1 MQDRLQNTWYG
12 MATLAL
18 LAAALVLGAC
28 SARSGAGETVA
39 QPTASRQPAATQP
52 ELTLP
57 TPTATPGS
65 AAEPSILLPTPTPS
79 APDDGTDNGTDD
91 GTDNGTDTAASFTLP
106 PGEPALLLDLP
117 ALVLAYDE
125 EGIPSLGGIAPLSKF
140 TDLLPATVISQ
151 LTLSAAQVEQ
161 VQAAGIQHL
170 MVSNAPSGL
179 RILVNGQPLP
189 ALVWDQQSLNNLLT
203 LLGPVEESWP
213 AALRNLLATLT
224 NLGVGLVVQFPPV
237 PGAAALPLIAEGAQS
252 NAERAQA
259 NRQAFLARTGA
270 APVLQIPVMYG
281 EDGAWTVQGLSDT
294 EWQALTGL
302 PFGYVRLNPDLV
314 RGATAAGIR
323 QVIVWTDSDGIH
335 LTVGERELPYLRWAD
350 GGFYTL
356 IDLLLDLGI
365 VQNNRG
371 NQALLDQVLDE
382 WLPALQAA
390 DVRIVVQFPQ
400 E

>member
-1 MQDRLQNTWYG
+1 MRDRLQSTFYG
-12 MATLAL
+12 MGALAL

-28 SARSGAGETVA
+28 SARSGAGETAA

-52 ELTLP
+52 ALTLP
-57 TPTATPGS
+57 TPTPTPG
-65 AAEPSILLPTPTPS
+65 AAETSILLPTPTPS
-79 APDDGTDNGTDD
+79 ETDADTDAD
-91 GTDNGTDTAASFTLP
+91 TDTRADAGADSAAFVTP
-106 PGEPALLLDLP
+106 PSGEPALLLDLP
-117 ALVLAYDE
+117 ALVIAYDE
-125 EGIPSLGGIAPLSKF
+125 DGVPSLGGVAPLSEF
-140 TDLLPATVISQ
+140 ADLLPATVISQ
-151 LTLSAAQVEQ
+151 LTLSAAQVKQ
-161 VQAAGIQHL
+161 VQAAGMQHL
-170 MVSNAPSGL
+170 MVSNTPSGL
-179 RILVNGQPLP
+179 RILVNGQLLP
-189 ALVWDQQSLNNLLT
+189 ALVWDQQSLDNLLM
-203 LLGPVEESWP
+203 LLGPVDESWP
-213 AALRNLLATLT
+213 AALRDLLATLT
-224 NLGVGLVVQFPPV
+224 NLGVGLVVQFPPA

-252 NAERAQA
+252 NADRAQA

-270 APVLQIPVMYG
+270 APVLQIPVVYG

-365 VQNNRG
+365 LQNNTG